1 MAAKKAP
8 AIVRAARAGKG
19 RAQAAKK
26 PGAARKKA
34 ARRVEPRPLL
44 ADHAQVRS
52 VREDLASIEF
62 GAALQRSA
70 MEWSYVLR
78 NRRRWA
84 DREASREEQAERSRA
99 LLDQLGIEPERM
111 RAIASAGLVEV
122 SVPFVAEE
130 VGWEARVFPWEYA
143 LSGATRAVRRGLP
156 LTVVRHLD
164 RLGRRSP
171 RPRSSIER
179 LLFVEAAPCGL
190 RAGFSFDS
198 ERKLVQSNLGLAARG
213 VRILEDPTRLELEQA
228 VKELAPDVVHLTGFD
243 THQGLTEL
251 GLQDGDE
258 AFDGILLRETG
269 GKPDPVA
276 ALDLARLV
284 NSAQTKPFLVACNLF
299 DSAARTAALC
309 VAEGAR
315 AAVGFQDRFDDSLT
329 ELFFAH
335 FYRELPRLDW
345 NEHRAFLVAWKE
357 LRNAPQGLAGTGVVL
372 WSSRSIRETPEV
384 AAAQGDGRPRARA
397 APPGRKPRAAA
408 RTLAPAP
415 VAETPSV
422 APAAIGDL
430 VSVEVKPLERLNYSM
445 LHNNRPLFESLILR
459 KFVPQ
464 RMEDVSVGVEL
475 HVGTDSY
482 PFRMSL
488 DLDAPVHDLNR
499 LVRVPL
505 TSALGRSVRESV
517 HTSLFVEVTWKDNVL
532 YRNTH
537 RVTLLPV
544 DEWRDDDSDRIWLP
558 SFVLPRDPAVAR
570 IVDAAQRYLMTLLD
584 DSGAGFDG
592 YQSYDPEAEDPGE
605 AIDLQ
610 VQAMWAALSYE
621 LPLSYINPPPTY
633 TSASQRLRT
642 PSQVIDGRRGTCIDL
657 ALLVASC
664 LEYVDIYPVIFLLE
678 GHAFPGYWRSEEA
691 HERFQRVDLPESA
704 VAAGAPSGALRS
716 SGPQGQRYAWYFEKE
731 HYGEIVELVRA
742 REIVPMESVWLTHRG
757 GFWDAIDEGTK
768 NLRSKREFSGMLDVV
783 VSRDKVTPLPIREER
798 G

>member
-1 MAAKKAP
+1 
-8 AIVRAARAGKG
+8 
-19 RAQAAKK
+19 
-26 PGAARKKA
+26 
-34 ARRVEPRPLL
+34 
-44 ADHAQVRS
+44 
-52 VREDLASIEF
+52 
-62 GAALQRSA
+62 
-70 MEWSYVLR
+70 
-78 NRRRWA
+78 
-84 DREASREEQAERSRA
+84 
-99 LLDQLGIEPERM
+99 
-111 RAIASAGLVEV
+111 
-122 SVPFVAEE
+122 
-130 VGWEARVFPWEYA
+130 
-143 LSGATRAVRRGLP
+143 
-156 LTVVRHLD
+156 
-164 RLGRRSP
+164 
-171 RPRSSIER
+171 
-179 LLFVEAAPCGL
+179 
-190 RAGFSFDS
+190 
-198 ERKLVQSNLGLAARG
+198 
-213 VRILEDPTRLELEQA
+213 
-228 VKELAPDVVHLTGFD
+228 
-243 THQGLTEL
+243 
-251 GLQDGDE
+251 
-258 AFDGILLRETG
+258 
-269 GKPDPVA
+269 
-276 ALDLARLV
+276 
-284 NSAQTKPFLVACNLF
+284 
-299 DSAARTAALC
+299 
-309 VAEGAR
+309 
-315 AAVGFQDRFDDSLT
+315 
-329 ELFFAH
+329 
-335 FYRELPRLDW
+335 
-345 NEHRAFLVAWKE
+345 
-357 LRNAPQGLAGTGVVL
+357 
-372 WSSRSIRETPEV
+372 
-384 AAAQGDGRPRARA
+384 
-397 APPGRKPRAAA
+397 
-408 RTLAPAP
+408 
-415 VAETPSV
+415 
-422 APAAIGDL
+422 AIGEL
-430 VSVEVKPLERLNYSM
+430 VSDEVKPLERLNYSM

-488 DLDAPVHDLNR
+488 DLDEPVHDLNR

-517 HTSLFVEVTWKDNVL
+517 HTSLFVEVTWKENVL

-716 SGPQGQRYAWYFEKE
+716 SGPQGQRHAWYFEKE
-731 HYGEIVELVRA
+731 HYGEIVALVRT